1 MNNTQS
7 IELFYKDFSRFVL
20 RREERSW
27 CSQPIN
33 RSCTFFTIRNQT
45 IAIRKEL
52 SNTTTRCNREKR
64 SSIKELISKVSRPNS
79 IKLPDFLEKERK
91 SSKTDFYILKDFV
104 LRLNRGYFYILGK
117 FQSANIR
124 RMDIVYCRTNFYS
137 TPNSLITFIKM
148 GTRLQSICDVYDF
161 EKLFQNE

>member
-1 MNNTQS
+1 MNNTES

-20 RREERSW
+20 RREERSR
-27 CSQPIN
+27 CSEPIN
-33 RSCTFFTIRNQT
+33 RSRNFFTIRNQT

-79 IKLPDFLEKERK
+79 IKLPDFVEEERK

-104 LRLNRGYFYILGK
+104 LRLNGGYFYIFGK
-117 FQSANIR
+117 FQSANI
-124 RMDIVYCRTNFYS
+124 S
-137 TPNSLITFIKM
+137 TPSSLVTFIKM
-148 GTRLQSICDVYDF
+148 GKHPQSIYDARDF